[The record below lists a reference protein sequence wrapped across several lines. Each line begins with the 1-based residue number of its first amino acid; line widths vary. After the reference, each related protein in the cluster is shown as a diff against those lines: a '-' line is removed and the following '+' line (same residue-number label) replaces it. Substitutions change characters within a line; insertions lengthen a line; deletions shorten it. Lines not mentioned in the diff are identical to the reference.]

1 MIYIVF
7 LLLFSI
13 QSVFCVVGSGGD
25 VFGQTHFND
34 IEDFLA
40 GGPVRIDLMPCLVPY
55 EVTKKRFN
63 GTIVGAYLCSTNNDR
78 LSQFFLPYGDLLL
91 TVTGGDDYFLPGPL
105 PYDGNMPT
113 NKVVRDIDAA
123 VLGITDPNFFS
134 IINLEFESITKYV
147 GLFGYYTFMWNED
160 DSPLMSLQCAVPVMN
175 YFHKIIGKE
184 TIYKTGDMYQESPIQ
199 NALDGLSRNDLLH
212 QRWNFSPSGMEITL
226 IPRIEFDLSYNYL
239 PMENVSVET
248 YLGCLVPLHNNGYID
263 DKSNV
268 KDTFIFFPTSLSS
281 QYFGFQYGT
290 TISLFLYHNDER
302 SIKFILGN
310 NLIYFLP
317 NNEIRSFDL
326 DGRSWSRYL
335 NAHQNFATQGLTSGP
350 LTNFL
355 TYNCRVSP
363 NFSNIAT
370 TELHYMKD
378 SYNIGVGYS
387 LFARQSESVTILDDL
402 SNIVLQGTNV
412 NIPAPGPLSI
422 VRSVALRLPYEDV
435 QGIEIDSDTGKSIYN
450 VNYYYAKINNTMIDI
465 ASATHPAVFCSDLYL
480 KGSVFFLDIINILG
494 GISYR
499 FSHNNTAIKYAGGW
513 VGMECL
519 F

>member
-1 MIYIVF
+1 MIYVLF

-13 QSVFCVVGSGGD
+13 QSVFCVVGSGGN

-40 GGPVRIDLMPCLVPY
+40 GGPVRIDLMPCLLPY
-55 EVTKKRFN
+55 EITKKQFN
-63 GTIVGAYLCSTNNDR
+63 GVVVGAYQCSTNNDR

-91 TVTGGDDYFLPGPL
+91 TVAGGNDYFLPGPL
-105 PYDGNMPT
+105 PYQGDMPT

-123 VLGITDPNFFS
+123 VLDISDPHFFS
-134 IINLEFESITKYV
+134 IINLELKSVTKYV
-147 GLFGYYTFMWNED
+147 GLFGYYTFMWNENCT
-160 DSPLMSLQCAVPVMN
+160 PLMSLQCAVPIVN
-175 YFHKIIGKE
+175 YFHKAAGKE
-184 TIYKTGDMYQESPIQ
+184 TIYKKGDINKKSSIK
-199 NALDGLSRNDLLH
+199 NALDGLSRKDLLH
-212 QRWNFSPSGMEITL
+212 QRWNFSPSGMQVTL
-226 IPRIEFDLSYNYL
+226 IPRVELNLSYNYI
-239 PMENVSVET
+239 PMQNVSIET
-248 YLGCLVPLHNNGYID
+248 YIGCLLPLHDNAYIGDNND
-263 DKSNV
+263 AKN
-268 KDTFIFFPTSLSS
+268 TFIFYPTSFSS

-302 SIKFILGN
+302 AIKFILGN
-310 NLIYFLP
+310 NLLYFLP

-326 DGRSWSRYL
+326 EGRSWSRYL
-335 NAHQNFATQGLTSGP
+335 YAYQNLGTQESTCAP

-363 NFSNIAT
+363 NFSNIST

-378 SYNIGVGYS
+378 TYNIGLGYS

-402 SNIVLQGTNV
+402 SNIVLQGTNP

-422 VRSVALRLPYEDV
+422 ARSVALRLPYEDI
-435 QGIEIDSDTGKSIYN
+435 QGIEVDSDSGKSTYN

-480 KGSVFFLDIINILG
+480 KGSVFFLDIINIFG
-494 GISYR
+494 GFSYR
-499 FSHNNTAIKYAGGW
+499 FSHNNTAIQYAGGW
-513 VGMECL
+513 VGIECL